1 MPSIEEIAEFYSH
14 YLGETI
20 TREQVADLAW
30 QCMEEEWAFNKRAG
44 FGPEDDEMPATMKED
59 PIGPQK
65 VVWDIPQ
72 EVVNAAYERF
82 EPRDKL
88 FTQRPA

>member
-1 MPSIEEIAEFYSH
+1 
-14 YLGETI
+14 
-20 TREQVADLAW
+20 
-30 QCMEEEWAFNKRAG
+30 
-44 FGPEDDEMPATMKED
+44 MPATMKED

-65 VVWDIPQ
+65 VVWDVPQ
-72 EVVNAAYERF
+72 DVVNAAYERF